1 MIAPF
6 FYICLF
12 YIIGIL
18 LNYYLYWY
26 SNYLSIYLASYIIL
40 AIICYRKNLYRLC
53 SISLS
58 LAIILLGLFIHSN
71 FLDTY
76 KTKSIYK
83 ILYKEKEVPLYEP
96 IYTEFE
102 LIDEP
107 SETETRIYFIA
118 EIKKIKY
125 RNKIFNT
132 TGNIRLSLVKNK
144 EHQHLDFHYS
154 DNLSAYVLYAFPFS
168 FKNEGS
174 FDYVKYLYANN
185 VHAVGNIKNLWL
197 LKKIKTNQHKKKIR
211 KLYEF
216 KNYID
221 LTIMKYF
228 AEKGT
233 INSEVA
239 FMEAL
244 LIGKRENLSEE
255 MKDLMQKSG
264 LFHLIAIS
272 GFNLSII
279 LYFFYF
285 ILNKVVGMSKK
296 ASNLILLII
305 IPAFIILSS
314 ASSSVLRTSI
324 MSFFFILAFIISQ
337 PIQLLNIIGISAFI
351 ILFIRPNQLFDVGF
365 QLTFLVTSSLILLS
379 DNIRSLFPKKFNF
392 LWLNLSFSIASLIA
406 TFFHNIFL
414 FHKISFISLILNII
428 AVPLF
433 SATLILGYSFILI
446 PIDFIKYYFAYII
459 KIILS
464 LFFYITK
471 ISCDLPYAYILVG
484 KKSYL
489 ISVITFFIIIG
500 FFHLKSVKKRIA
512 IILLLAFLIWGDT
525 SLHNKIPNKLE
536 MIMFDVGHGD
546 SIFIRFPNNKKL
558 LIDGG
563 GSILSNFDIGKN
575 VVSSALLAEGI
586 NSIDYVLL
594 THEHPDHING
604 LYYIMQEFKVKEF
617 WDANCSYKKPICI
630 KLLKL
635 IKKKGIKILKPYMGY
650 SMQIGEAT
658 ITFLYSP
665 NYHRFNKI
673 NNNSI
678 VLKIKAFDR
687 IILLTGDIEKENEN
701 LLVKNYQKE
710 LKSHI
715 IKVPHHGSNSS
726 STDSFLDQVNAK
738 IALLSVG
745 RNNIYNLPS
754 SQVVQKYLQRNYIL
768 YRTDNNGETK
778 IEILPNGAINIKTFN
793 EL

>member
-18 LNYYLYWY
+18 LNYYFYWY
-26 SNYLSIYLASYIIL
+26 SNYLSFYLASYIIL
-40 AIICYRKNLYRLC
+40 AIICYRKSLYKLC
-53 SISLS
+53 LISLS
-58 LAIILLGLFIHSN
+58 LAIILLGLFIHSSY
-71 FLDTY
+71 LEAY

-83 ILYKEKEVPLYEP
+83 ILYIDKELPLNES

-107 SETETRIYFIA
+107 SETESKIYFIA
-118 EIKKIKY
+118 EIKRIKY
-125 RNKIFNT
+125 SDKVFNIN
-132 TGNIRLSLVKNK
+132 GNVRLSLIKSKNN
-144 EHQHLDFHYS
+144 QHLDYHYS
-154 DNLSAYVLYAFPFS
+154 DILSAYVLYHFPFS

-174 FDYVKYLYANN
+174 FDYGKYLYANN
-185 VHAVGNIKNLWL
+185 IHAVGNIKNLWL
-197 LKKIKTNQHKKKIR
+197 LKKINVNQYKKKIR

-221 LTIMKYF
+221 IIIMKYF
-228 AEKGT
+228 AEKGK
-233 INSEVA
+233 INQEVA

-285 ILNKVVGMSKK
+285 ILNKVIGMSRK
-296 ASNLILLII
+296 ASNLSLLII

-314 ASSSVLRTSI
+314 ASASVLRTSM
-324 MSFFFILAFIISQ
+324 MSFLFILALILFQ
-337 PIQLLNIIGISAFI
+337 PIQLLNIIGISALI
-351 ILFIRPNQLFDVGF
+351 ILLIRPNQLFDVGF
-365 QLTFLVTSSLILLS
+365 QLTFLVTISLIILG
-379 DNIRSLFPKKFNF
+379 DKIRCLFPKRFNF

-433 SATLILGYSFILI
+433 SAMLILGFSFIII
-446 PIDFIKYYFAYII
+446 PLYCFRYYFACTIKMMLSFFFYII
-459 KIILS
+459 KETSNI
-464 LFFYITK
+464 
-471 ISCDLPYAYILVG
+471 PYAYILIG

-489 ISVITFFIIIG
+489 LSFVIFFIIVE
-500 FFHLKSVKKRIA
+500 FFHLKSIKKRVA
-512 IILLLAFLIWGDT
+512 AILLLIFLIAGNT
-525 SLHNKIPNKLE
+525 FIYKKASNKLE
-536 MIMFDVGHGD
+536 IIMFDVGHGD

-563 GSILSNFDIGKN
+563 GSVLSNFDIGKN
-575 VVSSALLAEGI
+575 VVSAALLADGTT
-586 NSIDYVLL
+586 NIDYVLL

-604 LYYIMQEFKVKEF
+604 LYYILQEFKVKEF
-617 WDANCSYKKPICI
+617 WDANCSYKKPICVRI
-630 KLLKL
+630 LNL
-635 IKKKGIKILKPYMGY
+635 INKKRIKILQPHTGY
-650 SMQIGEAT
+650 SMKIGDAT

-665 NYHRFNKI
+665 DYYRFNKI

-678 VLKIKAFDR
+678 VLKIEAYGR
-687 IILLTGDIEKENEN
+687 IILLTGDIEKENES
-701 LLVKNYQKE
+701 LLMKNYQKK

-715 IKVPHHGSNSS
+715 IKVPHHGSNTSN
-726 STDSFLDQVNAK
+726 TDCFLDKVNAK

-745 RNNIYNLPS
+745 RNNFYNLPS
-754 SQVVQKYLQRNYIL
+754 PQVIQKYLQRKYAL
-768 YRTDNNGETK
+768 YRTDQNGEIK
-778 IEILPNGAINIKTFN
+778 IEISPTGLINIETY
-793 EL
+793 L